1 MRPRLE
7 MKSPFCACAI
17 VASAASV
24 FLYAEF
30 FVDPVL
36 LRREPENQDNE
47 DDERSLRGEVEAE
60 RESEDDDFVERRS
73 EEMNDEAEEKPDR
86 QRDPHQVPGLG
97 PVRGGPFRCQPILL
111 HVIDLPGLDP
121 DRPIRGR

>member
-24 FLYAEF
+24 FLYTEF
-30 FVDPVL
+30 FDDPVL

-47 DDERSLRGEVEAE
+47 DDERSLRGVVEAE
-60 RESEDDDFVERRS
+60 REYEDDDFVERRS
-73 EEMNDEAEEKPDR
+73 EEMNDEAEEKPDSK
-86 QRDPHQVPGLG
+86 RDQHQVPGHG
-97 PVRGGPFRCQPILL
+97 PMRGGPFWW
-111 HVIDLPGLDP
+111 
-121 DRPIRGR
+121 